1 MKKLALIFPLA
12 FGFVFGNVESRVADL
27 EERMDAVE
35 VEAESS
41 KVKFSL
47 EFNTALNNFQ
57 TDSSRVGQSRAEP
70 LKWAASLYLNM
81 NANVNKYTKFTGR
94 LSMTKAFGD
103 LAWNPNIYADPFSAG
118 RGVGGSSAVYVE
130 RAYVDLFLGDYFALT
145 FGRLPSTDG
154 PGSLLRN
161 GSARLSTYPALM
173 VNALG
178 DGAVLTYKPLP
189 HSASDVYVRVGVA
202 KAYQAVYGAATESGG
217 SILGGVGINKS
228 ADMDLWYAGIETPFL
243 PSSAGKSLLMLGYI
257 YLSNYSIPD
266 AALAN
271 IVTGD
276 TTLNAALGTV
286 ATNNNTPGR
295 ASRLGDLQYIN
306 LHLEHNNAFG
316 SNFHWFVS
324 YSMNNGGAAGELGAY
339 TQMIAMVPQV
349 QLNTNQ
355 GWAAHIGV
363 RYDFSSHF
371 KLGYEYFHGNKNWY
385 AFSRV
390 SINDPFNIRNTRGD
404 VHDVY
409 MLFPI
414 DIYQFFRLSYTYQYT
429 EYDTPKFPTV
439 SVRSDGLKSRQNI
452 ALSYTLRF

>member
-12 FGFVFGNVESRVADL
+12 FGFAFGNVESRVADL

-35 VEAESS
+35 VESELS

-47 EFNTALNNFQ
+47 EFTTAMNNFQ

-70 LKWAASLYLNM
+70 LKWSAGLYLNM

-103 LAWNPNIYADPFSAG
+103 LAWTPSIFADPFSAG
-118 RGVGGSSAVYVE
+118 RGVAGSSAVYVE

-178 DGAVLTYKPLP
+178 DGVVLTYKPLP
-189 HSASDVYVRVGVA
+189 HSLSDLYVRVGFA
-202 KAYQAVYGAATESGG
+202 KAYQAVYGTSTQSGG
-217 SILGGVGINKS
+217 SIFGGVNVNKT
-228 ADMDLWYAGIETPFL
+228 ADMDLWYAGVESAFL
-243 PSSAGKSLLMLGYI
+243 PSDWGKSLLMFGYI

-266 AALAN
+266 YALSAAARAP
-271 IVTGD
+271 
-276 TTLNAALGTV
+276 LNQTISGTEGAA
-286 ATNNNTPGR
+286 R
-295 ASRLGDLQYIN
+295 RFGDLQYLN

-316 SNFHWFVS
+316 SGLNWFLS
-324 YSMNNGGAAGELGAY
+324 YSLNSGNNAGDLGVFSVLKAS
-339 TQMIAMVPQV
+339 PSF

-355 GWAAHIGV
+355 GWALHFGA

-414 DIYQFFRLSYTYQYT
+414 DVYQFFRLSYTYQYH
-429 EYDTPKFPTV
+429 EYDNPLFPNMPART
-439 SVRSDGLKSRQNI
+439 DGLKSRQNI

>member
-12 FGFVFGNVESRVADL
+12 FGFAFGNVESRVSDL

-47 EFNTALNNFQ
+47 EFTTAMNNFQ
-57 TDSSRVGQSRAEP
+57 TDSSKAGQSRAEP
-70 LKWAASLYLNM
+70 LKWSMGLYLNM
-81 NANVNKYTKFTGR
+81 NANVNTYTKFTGR

-103 LAWNPNIYADPFSAG
+103 LAWTPNIFADSFSAG

-145 FGRLPSTDG
+145 LGRLPSTDG

-178 DGAVLTYKPLP
+178 DGVVLTYKPLP
-189 HSASDVYVRVGVA
+189 HSLSDLYVRVGFA
-202 KAYQAVYGAATESGG
+202 KAYQAVYGADKQSGG
-217 SILGGVGINKS
+217 SIFGGVGVAKT
-228 ADMDLWYAGIETPFL
+228 ADMNLWYAGVESAFL
-243 PSSAGKSLLMLGYI
+243 PSDWGKSLLMLGYI
-257 YLSNYSIPD
+257 YLNDYSVPD
-266 AALAN
+266 YIIQTQAS
-271 IVTGD
+271 
-276 TTLNAALGTV
+276 TTSGT
-286 ATNNNTPGR
+286 AK
-295 ASRLGDLQYIN
+295 SMGDLQYLN

-316 SNFHWFVS
+316 SGLNWFVS
-324 YSMNNGGAAGELGAY
+324 YSLNEGSGAS
-339 TQMIAMVPQV
+339 QVPRTGLSV
-349 QLNTNQ
+349 NKEQ
-355 GWAAHIGV
+355 GWALHFGA

-371 KLGYEYFHGNKNWY
+371 KLGYEYFHGSKNWY

-414 DIYQFFRLSYTYQYT
+414 DIYQFFRLSYTYQYH
-429 EYDTPKFPTV
+429 EYNVPKFPVASSRCDGV
-439 SVRSDGLKSRQNI
+439 SQQNI

>member
-1 MKKLALIFPLA
+1 MKKLALMLPLT
-12 FGFVFGNVESRVADL
+12 FGFVFGNVEARLSDL

-47 EFNTALNNFQ
+47 EFSTALNNFQ
-57 TDSSRVGQSRAEP
+57 SDSSIAGRSRSEP
-70 LKWAASLYLNM
+70 LKWSAGLYLNM

-103 LAWNPNIYADPFSAG
+103 LAWTPTIYADPYSAG
-118 RGVGGSSAVYVE
+118 RGVAGSSAVYVE

-161 GSARLSTYPALM
+161 SSARLSTYPALM

-178 DGAVLTYKPLP
+178 DGVVLTYKPLP
-189 HSASDVYVRVGVA
+189 HSASDVYARVGFA
-202 KAYQAVYGAATESGG
+202 KAYQAIYGASTTSGG
-217 SILGGVGINKS
+217 TIFGGIGINKS
-228 ADMDLWYAGIETPFL
+228 ADMDLWYAGVESPFL

-266 AALAN
+266 AALAAAAAAAA
-271 IVTGD
+271 G
-276 TTLNAALGTV
+276 NAAIV
-286 ATNNNTPGR
+286 NNYTQGR
-295 ASRLGDLQYIN
+295 ASRFGDLQYIN

-324 YSMNNGGAAGELGAY
+324 YSLNSGGAAGELGSFGSLRAGP
-339 TQMIAMVPQV
+339 TF

-390 SINDPFNIRNTRGD
+390 SINDPLNIRNTRGD
-404 VHDVY
+404 VHDAY
-409 MLFPI
+409 MIFQL
-414 DIYQFFRLSYTYQYT
+414 DMYQFFRLSYTYQYH
-429 EYDTPKFPTV
+429 EYDSPLFPNV
-439 SVRSDGLKSRQNI
+439 STRSDGLKSRQNI

>member
-35 VEAESS
+35 VESELS

-47 EFNTALNNFQ
+47 EFTTAMNNFQ
-57 TDSSRVGQSRAEP
+57 SDARTAGQSRAEP
-70 LKWAASLYLNM
+70 LKWSAGLYLNM

-103 LAWNPNIYADPFSAG
+103 LAWTPSIFADQFSAG
-118 RGVGGSSAVYVE
+118 RGVAGSSAVYVE

-178 DGAVLTYKPLP
+178 DGVVLTYKPLP
-189 HSASDVYVRVGVA
+189 HSLSDLYVRVGFA
-202 KAYQAVYGAATESGG
+202 KAYQAVYGASTQSGG
-217 SILGGVGINKS
+217 SIFGGIGINKT
-228 ADMDLWYAGIETPFL
+228 ADMDLWYAGVESAFL
-243 PSSAGKSLLMLGYI
+243 PSDWGKSLLMLGYI
-257 YLSNYSIPD
+257 YLNDYSVPD
-266 AALAN
+266 YAIQQAQQQ
-271 IVTGD
+271 TPS
-276 TTLNAALGTV
+276 TFGT
-286 ATNNNTPGR
+286 AKSMGN
-295 ASRLGDLQYIN
+295 LQYLN

-316 SNFHWFVS
+316 SGLNWFLS
-324 YSMNNGGAAGELGAY
+324 YSLNSGSGTSDPTIAALA
-339 TQMIAMVPQV
+339 TQSPAMQF
-349 QLNTNQ
+349 NKEQ
-355 GWAAHIGV
+355 GWALHFGA

-414 DIYQFFRLSYTYQYT
+414 DVYQFFRLSYTYQYH
-429 EYDTPKFPTV
+429 EYTDPKFPTV
-439 SVRSDGLKSRQNI
+439 PVALPALKSRQNI

>member
-12 FGFVFGNVESRVADL
+12 FGFAFGNVESRVSDL

-47 EFNTALNNFQ
+47 EFTTAMNNFQ
-57 TDSSRVGQSRAEP
+57 TDSSRAGQSRSEP
-70 LKWAASLYLNM
+70 LKWSMGLYLNM
-81 NANVNKYTKFTGR
+81 NANVNTYTKFTGR

-103 LAWNPNIYADPFSAG
+103 LAWTPSIFADSFSAG

-145 FGRLPSTDG
+145 LGRLPSTDG

-178 DGAVLTYKPLP
+178 DGVVLTYKPLP
-189 HSASDVYVRVGVA
+189 HSLSDLYVRVGFA
-202 KAYQAVYGAATESGG
+202 KAYQAVYGASKQSGG
-217 SILGGVGINKS
+217 SIFGGVGVSKT
-228 ADMDLWYAGIETPFL
+228 ADMDLWYAGVESAFL
-243 PSSAGKSLLMLGYI
+243 PSDWGKSLLMLGYI
-257 YLSNYSIPD
+257 YLNDYSVPD
-266 AALAN
+266 YISQA
-271 IVTGD
+271 T
-276 TTLNAALGTV
+276 
-286 ATNNNTPGR
+286 ATNAGPAGTAKSMGN
-295 ASRLGDLQYIN
+295 LQYLNI
-306 LHLEHNNAFG
+306 HLEHNNAFG
-316 SNFHWFVS
+316 SGLNWFVS
-324 YSMNNGGAAGELGAY
+324 YSLNEGFGAKDPITMTAFNNS
-339 TQMIAMVPQV
+339 VP
-349 QLNTNQ
+349 LNTNQ
-355 GWAAHIGV
+355 GWALHFGA

-371 KLGYEYFHGNKNWY
+371 KLGYEYFHGSKNWY

-414 DIYQFFRLSYTYQYT
+414 DIYQFFRLSYTYQYH
-429 EYDTPKFPTV
+429 EYDVPSLPTI
-439 SVRSDGLKSRQNI
+439 STRADGLKSRQNI